1 MPTFHPAYL
10 LRSPQEKVK
19 VWEDLQSVMK
29 KLRLGNGK
37 PIIAALGAASF
48 VAYAELTGLGGPW
61 LGAVT

>member
-29 KLRLGNGK
+29 KLRLERK
-37 PIIAALGAASF
+37 P
-48 VAYAELTGLGGPW
+48 
-61 LGAVT
+61 